1 MQPEPRGLLR
11 DKMGPSIFLI
21 TGFVVFFAEWPYLA
35 EADDLDARSGNPKIF
50 EIAFSRTGSLFSQ
63 HEIVGLGTP
72 LVTMSFDENRFPH
85 RVLDPQGIGFQNR
98 LRISSDCVLVEI
110 EEDVSQAG
118 TFFHRQ

>member
-1 MQPEPRGLLR
+1 MGRTIWLIRGWA
-11 DKMGPSIFLI
+11 
-21 TGFVVFFAEWPYLA
+21 VVFTERPDLA
-35 EADDLDARSGNPKIF
+35 EAAALEARRANSKIS
-50 EIAFSRTGSLFSQ
+50 EIGCSRPGSLFSQ